1 MKPKF
6 HLVRCLFLALG
17 VSASFGLGPG
27 ADTWNINVDESQGA
41 SADIY
46 FFGQCT
52 NGATGVGKLF
62 NGTLQLEQDSFTS
75 TSGVYNGEFKLTD
88 PDPSLSSW
96 PTAPV
101 TLTAKAFQGGT
112 EVASASFQF

>member
-46 FFGQCT
+46 FLVSVQMERLVSENCSMGH
-52 NGATGVGKLF
+52 F
-62 NGTLQLEQDSFTS
+62 N
-75 TSGVYNGEFKLTD
+75 
-88 PDPSLSSW
+88 
-96 PTAPV
+96 
-101 TLTAKAFQGGT
+101 
-112 EVASASFQF
+112 

>member
-1 MKPKF
+1 
-6 HLVRCLFLALG
+6 

-46 FFGQCT
+46 FFGQCP

-62 NGTLQLEQDSFTS
+62 NALCAKIAETTLKFLIKLEGLENFD
-75 TSGVYNGEFKLTD
+75 VR
-88 PDPSLSSW
+88 SW
-96 PTAPV
+96 
-101 TLTAKAFQGGT
+101 KK
-112 EVASASFQF
+112 SR